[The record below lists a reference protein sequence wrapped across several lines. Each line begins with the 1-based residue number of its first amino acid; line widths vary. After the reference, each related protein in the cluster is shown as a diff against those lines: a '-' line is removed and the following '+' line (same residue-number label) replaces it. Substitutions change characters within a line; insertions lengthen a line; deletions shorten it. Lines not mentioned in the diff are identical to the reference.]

1 MSLTGERPPYSGVT
15 EPPKPP
21 PLQHVQDGPPPGGYP
36 RLDVRRN
43 LPRNVGPS
51 ATALF
56 LGSALV
62 MAYGFWRMGNYNLHR
77 RELLEE
83 RRQVRAALAPFL
95 QAEEDER
102 YLKAKAQWEAWE
114 AKVMEHV
121 PDWEKKREPIYKT
134 RSHGP
139 TYVFP
144 F

>member
-1 MSLTGERPPYSGVT
+1 MTLTGERPPSMGLT

-21 PLQHVQDGPPPGGYP
+21 PLHYVQDGPPAGGYP

-51 ATALF
+51 ATFLF
-56 LGSALV
+56 LSGAVV
-62 MAYGFWRMGNYNLHR
+62 MAYGFWRVGTFNVHR

-83 RRQVRAALAPFL
+83 RQQVRAALVPFL
-95 QAEEDER
+95 QAEEDQR
-102 YLKAKAQWEAWE
+102 YLEARARWEAWE
-114 AKVMEHV
+114 SKVMEHI
-121 PDWEKKREPIYKT
+121 PDWKEKNEPIYKT

-139 TYVFP
+139 TLFP